1 MKMYWNLAS
10 FLIEKL
16 QASGTMYAT
25 LIYAG
30 CVLLCMVVSYLLGS
44 LNFGVILSHAKYK
57 GDIREHGSGN
67 AGTTNMLRT
76 YGKGAAAATMV
87 GDMLK
92 AVVAIGLGYILLP
105 SLARGE
111 EGNLIKLMYG
121 PAIAS
126 LFVVLGHMFPCFFK
140 FKGGKG
146 VACALIVVLMTDPLV
161 LLIVLIVWLA
171 VVLATRYVS
180 LGAIMSMIV
189 YPIFLSTVE
198 KVFYGAVS
206 AASGTAVIL
215 AVLIIFMHRE
225 NIKRL
230 RAGTESKLTFKK
242 KKAEDA
248 ADSEEQ

>member
-1 MKMYWNLAS
+1 
-10 FLIEKL
+10 
-16 QASGTMYAT
+16 
-25 LIYAG
+25 
-30 CVLLCMVVSYLLGS
+30 
-44 LNFGVILSHAKYK
+44 
-57 GDIREHGSGN
+57 
-67 AGTTNMLRT
+67 
-76 YGKGAAAATMV
+76 MV